1 MGNGQREGSLRER
14 SKARRRAA
22 IERSAL
28 RLFTERGYDAT
39 TIADIAADAEVA
51 PRTVWAYFPT
61 KANLVTSRID
71 AAIRRLRDA
80 VTARPAGMPVL
91 DAVDEWLSHDEAL
104 NDGETLPM
112 YANLFT
118 AQPDLRSFRGEESI
132 HGETAI
138 ARAFADELGLGP
150 DDFVPR
156 AVQGAVFGVISEYVH
171 GAKTA
176 DIADLQHAR
185 DDAFTFLKAG
195 LSAVAA
201 DADRTRAPAAEVP
214 FAGLRDDR

>member
-39 TIADIAADAEVA
+39 TIANIADDAEVA
-51 PRTVWAYFPT
+51 PRTIWAYFPT

-71 AAIRRLRDA
+71 AAVRRLRDA

-91 DAVDEWLSHDEAL
+91 EAIGEWISHDEAL
-104 NDGETLPM
+104 NDGETLQM
-112 YANLFT
+112 YADLFA
-118 AQPDLRSFRGEESI
+118 AQPNLRSFRGEEI
-132 HGETAI
+132 NHGETAI
-138 ARAFADELGLGP
+138 TRAFADELGLQP
-150 DDFVPR
+150 DDLIPHFVR
-156 AVQGAVFGVISEYVH
+156 GTVFGVIIEYVNC
-171 GAKTA
+171 AKTA
-176 DIADLQHAR
+176 NIGDLNRAL

-195 LSAVAA
+195 LSEVAA
-201 DADRTRAPAAEVP
+201 STGPA
-214 FAGLRDDR
+214 R

>member
-39 TIADIAADAEVA
+39 TIANIADDAEVA
-51 PRTVWAYFPT
+51 PRTIWAYFPT

-71 AAIRRLRDA
+71 AAVRRLRDA

-91 DAVDEWLSHDEAL
+91 EAIGEWISHDEAL
-104 NDGETLPM
+104 NDGETLQM
-112 YANLFT
+112 YADLFA
-118 AQPDLRSFRGEESI
+118 AQPNLRSFRGEEI
-132 HGETAI
+132 NHGETAI
-138 ARAFADELGLGP
+138 TRAFADELGLQP
-150 DDFVPR
+150 DDLIPHFVR
-156 AVQGAVFGVISEYVH
+156 GAVFGVIIEYVNC
-171 GAKTA
+171 AKTA
-176 DIADLQHAR
+176 NIGDLNRAL

-195 LSAVAA
+195 LSEVAA
-201 DADRTRAPAAEVP
+201 STGSAR
-214 FAGLRDDR
+214 